1 MKEIVPARIRDP
13 ERRGRILA
21 AATGLVA
28 ERGFHSV
35 SIAEIGSAAG
45 IVGSGVY
52 RHFQSKSAVV
62 VAILDEAM
70 DRLQLDAEAASTTS
84 GADALDRLIEGQ
96 IRFAADDRR
105 VLQLYQREVHT
116 LPDGDQRRLRRR
128 QRLYVEKWVRVLVGL
143 RPQLPGSEARVL
155 AHAAIGAIQSVASY
169 DEALPHDQLTA
180 RLTDVARAVL
190 AA

>member
-1 MKEIVPARIRDP
+1 MSARAPARTRDP

-35 SIAEIGSAAG
+35 SMAQIGSAAG

-70 DRLQLDAEAASTTS
+70 DRLQLDAEAAATTPGS
-84 GADALDRLIEGQ
+84 DALDRLIEGQ

-116 LPDGDQRRLRRR
+116 LPDGDRHRLRRR
-128 QRLYVEKWVRVLVGL
+128 QRRYVEEWVRVLAGL
-143 RPQLPGSEARVL
+143 RPQLPEREARVL

-169 DEALPHDQLTA
+169 DEALPHHELTA
-180 RLTDVARAVL
+180 RLAGIARAVL
-190 AA
+190 TA